1 MKVSELK
8 KGMVLRIGGIG
19 DRCGFV
25 TTDHLLPCGEPEL
38 RFGYSVLAPLIQTR
52 GIPVVASDEM
62 IVYLGHDRLTNEHDP
77 EKTYLVRRVLI
88 GERTA
93 VVFGHNFR
101 HLEKHPD
108 FD

>member
-8 KGMVLRIGGIG
+8 KGMVLRVAGLG

-25 TTDHLLPCGEPEL
+25 TIDHLLPCGEPEL
-38 RFGYSVLAPLIQTR
+38 RFGYTVLAPLMMLR
-52 GIPVVASDEM
+52 GTPVVKSSDM

-77 EKTYLVRRVLI
+77 EKTYLVRRVLV
-88 GERTA
+88 GQRTA
-93 VVFGHNFR
+93 VVLGHNFR
-101 HLEKHPD
+101 YLDKHPN